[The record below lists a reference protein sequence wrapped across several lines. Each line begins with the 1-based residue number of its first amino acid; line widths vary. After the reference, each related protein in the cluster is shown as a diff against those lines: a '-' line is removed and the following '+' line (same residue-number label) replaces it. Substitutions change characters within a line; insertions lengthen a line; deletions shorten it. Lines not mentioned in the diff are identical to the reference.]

1 MKQLM
6 KVAVVGETMFGTS
19 ANGDWERKQIV
30 FEDLNGEGRMVP
42 VDFFGKKKVK
52 NLEGLQ
58 VGTYAEVSFSIDG
71 RQHEGRWYPQLNGI
85 SATPMVRGEIKDT
98 DND

>member
-30 FEDLNGEGRMVP
+30 FEDLNGEGRKVP
-42 VDFFGKKKVK
+42 VDFFGKKKVRP
-52 NLEGLQ
+52 LETLQ
-58 VGTYAEVSFSIDG
+58 VGTYAEVSFTIDG
-71 RQHEGRWYPQLNGI
+71 REHEGRWYPQLNGI
-85 SATPMVRGEIKDT
+85 SVTPMVRGEV
-98 DND
+98 NDSNEN